1 MNNDKWYLLTYC
13 GNKIPVNMS
22 KVVSM
27 RPEWERGNHEYTVL
41 MFEGGG
47 ELMITEKMSVIMEMT
62 GVKCLN
68 EN

>member
-1 MNNDKWYLLTYC
+1 
-13 GNKIPVNMS
+13 
-22 KVVSM
+22 M